1 MYAQPI
7 ARSAL
12 MPQNAA
18 GVVNRCQE
26 DILHGR
32 SIRDALASEA
42 AFFQSH
48 PEYACVAS
56 RCSTSALSH
65 TVSSILAQHIQNLLP
80 SLTEAI
86 GALHRLPLLAC
97 PTQPDARVLPQ

>member
-1 MYAQPI
+1 M
-7 ARSAL
+7 
-12 MPQNAA
+12 
-18 GVVNRCQE
+18 NRCQE

-42 AFFQSH
+42 AFFQSR

-56 RCSTSALSH
+56 RCSTAALSH

-80 SLTEAI
+80 SLHEAI
-86 GALHRLPLLAC
+86 GAPPPSAGLFCSSLTRALPHSEQA
-97 PTQPDARVLPQ
+97 

>member
-1 MYAQPI
+1 MVRAT
-7 ARSAL
+7 
-12 MPQNAA
+12 

-26 DILHGR
+26 DILQGR

-48 PEYACVAS
+48 PAYAAVAS
-56 RCSTSALSH
+56 RCSTAALSH

-80 SLTEAI
+80 SLVEAI
-86 GALHRLPLLAC
+86 GAPAWRHAPL
-97 PTQPDARVLPQ
+97 QPLR

>member
-1 MYAQPI
+1 M
-7 ARSAL
+7 
-12 MPQNAA
+12 
-18 GVVNRCQE
+18 NRCQE

-80 SLTEAI
+80 SLVEAI
-86 GALHRLPLLAC
+86 GASRLLRCVC
-97 PTQPDARVLPQ
+97 PAGPDARTLAQ